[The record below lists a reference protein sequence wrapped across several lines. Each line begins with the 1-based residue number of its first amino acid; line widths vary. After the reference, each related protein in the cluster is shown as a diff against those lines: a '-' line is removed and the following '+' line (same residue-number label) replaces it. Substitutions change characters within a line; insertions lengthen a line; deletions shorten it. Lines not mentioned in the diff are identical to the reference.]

1 MLWKKI
7 RKRRKGLRGG
17 PAWAVML
24 ATGISL
30 IAGVALGTTL
40 GYGGFAAAL
49 ALMAVFSA
57 AMVAVRRRE

>member
-1 MLWKKI
+1 MLW
-7 RKRRKGLRGG
+7 RKSEGAQRSAGW

-30 IAGVALGTTL
+30 ITGVALGTTL

>member
-1 MLWKKI
+1 MFWKKSEAAQGSA
-7 RKRRKGLRGG
+7 RW

-30 IAGVALGTTL
+30 ITGVALGTTL

-57 AMVAVRRRE
+57 AMVAVRREK